1 MKGHS
6 SRSATASFDSA
17 RGFGGPGTS
26 PRLARARG
34 FSLLE
39 LSIAL
44 LVAALLATICY
55 PVYSTH
61 VRRARRMDAIAVLL
75 ELQLAQERWRSEH
88 LSYASFDELGASSS
102 LPGGHYVLDMP
113 AFAPDAYIL
122 RALAVG
128 GQAADHECGE
138 LRLSVE
144 LGRDTPMSSPSGG
157 PDNDE
162 AANRRCWNL

>member
-1 MKGHS
+1 MC
-6 SRSATASFDSA
+6 RSH
-17 RGFGGPGTS
+17 
-26 PRLARARG
+26 PRLLKARG

-44 LVAALLATICY
+44 LVAALLAAICY
-55 PVYSTH
+55 PAYSAH
-61 VRRARRMDAIAVLL
+61 VRRARRMDAIGALL

-88 LSYASFDELGASSS
+88 LSYASLEELGASSS

-113 AFAPDAYIL
+113 ALLPDAYTL

-144 LGRDTPMSSPSGG
+144 LGRDTPLSRPPGG